1 MTVTGRHSMTDS
13 RPEGD
18 PVAAVWSASAPAV
31 ATAFGFSVAVNLL
44 MLTAPLYMLQVYDRV
59 LVSGSVETLVALSG
73 LAAFLFLIMGILD
86 QARGRIMTRVGARL
100 RVALDGR
107 VLSAA
112 LCRLSVEPRATVAVS
127 ARQDLDAV
135 ARFWASPV
143 LLALYDAPWTPLFI
157 GLLFVFHPWLGSLA
171 VAGGLGLALVAWA
184 NQRMTRSALET
195 ATLAGLSADHRAA
208 SYQTEAEVIQALGMQ
223 TAALSR
229 WQEGRNQ
236 ALAAG
241 LGVADTS
248 GNWTVAG
255 RTFRL
260 FLQSAMLGLA
270 AYLVLRDELSAG
282 AMVAASVL
290 LGRALAPIEQAV
302 GQWQTIT
309 QARQARARLAL
320 LLKAAPP
327 PRITLPRPAA
337 RLVVDGLTVLAAVPA
352 PGVSPGSGTPILRRI
367 SFTLTPGEVMGVIGP
382 SGAGKTTLARALV
395 GLTQAAAGSIRLDGA
410 ALDQYD
416 PEDLGRYIGYL
427 PQRVALFDGTVAENI
442 ARLQL
447 APAPEEVIAAAR
459 AAAAH
464 EAILAL
470 PQGYDT
476 PVLSGANRLP
486 GGLIQRI
493 GLARALYRNPVLLVL
508 DEPNASLDSVGG
520 TALNA
525 ALRSARAAGTAV
537 IVLAHRPAALQE
549 CTTLMV
555 LQDGVVA
562 ALGPRDMV
570 LQGTVR
576 NAREV
581 SRSVGAAG

>member
-1 MTVTGRHSMTDS
+1 M
-13 RPEGD
+13 
-18 PVAAVWSASAPAV
+18 
-31 ATAFGFSVAVNLL
+31 
-44 MLTAPLYMLQVYDRV
+44 
-59 LVSGSVETLVALSG
+59 
-73 LAAFLFLIMGILD
+73 
-86 QARGRIMTRVGARL
+86 
-100 RVALDGR
+100 
-107 VLSAA
+107 
-112 LCRLSVEPRATVAVS
+112 
-127 ARQDLDAV
+127 
-135 ARFWASPV
+135 
-143 LLALYDAPWTPLFI
+143 
-157 GLLFVFHPWLGSLA
+157 
-171 VAGGLGLALVAWA
+171 
-184 NQRMTRSALET
+184 
-195 ATLAGLSADHRAA
+195 
-208 SYQTEAEVIQALGMQ
+208 
-223 TAALSR
+223 
-229 WQEGRNQ
+229 
-236 ALAAG
+236 
-241 LGVADTS
+241 
-248 GNWTVAG
+248 
-255 RTFRL
+255 
-260 FLQSAMLGLA
+260 
-270 AYLVLRDELSAG
+270 
-282 AMVAASVL
+282 
-290 LGRALAPIEQAV
+290 
-302 GQWQTIT
+302 
-309 QARQARARLAL
+309 
-320 LLKAAPP
+320 
-327 PRITLPRPAA
+327 
-337 RLVVDGLTVLAAVPA
+337 VDGLTVLAAVPA